1 MKKLITLVLALI
13 CVLGLVGC
21 KTDKQGN
28 LDNDD
33 VTGEFTF
40 IVMEASESHL
50 LVAEIGE
57 DGKAIKTKQ
66 YSVPNVFHPNAEI
79 VVGDKV
85 VIHHNGVIL
94 ETFPMQF
101 GHINSME
108 YYDHKTDLNVIVN
121 ID

>member
-13 CVLGLVGC
+13 CVLVFVGC
-21 KTDKQGN
+21 KTDKQGS

-66 YSVPNVFHPNAEI
+66 YSVPNVFHPNTEI
-79 VVGDKV
+79 AVGDKV
-85 VIHHNGVIL
+85 VILHNGVIL

-101 GHINSME
+101 GHIYSME
-108 YYDHKTDLNVIVN
+108 CYDYKTGLNVLVN